1 MPEQPV
7 VVVGAGLAGLAAAIH
22 LCAAGVPV
30 RVLEAGDAVGGRVRT
45 DEVDGLLLDRGFQL
59 YNPSYPEGR
68 RMLDHD
74 ALDLHAYVAGVVVAE
89 GGRRHRLADP
99 LRQPTWAP
107 ASALAPVGSPVAK
120 ARFAAYAVRAATRP
134 VRELLAGPDAT
145 TDLALTAA
153 GVRGPVLEQVVRPFL
168 AGVFGEGELVTSR
181 RFADLVLR
189 SFVRGTPSL
198 PARGM
203 RAIPEQLAARLPA
216 GTVELGGR
224 VDDVE
229 SLSGARAVVVATDPV
244 TAAHLTGLPVP
255 PTNALTTFYHLAPQA
270 PSELGALHVDGER
283 TGLVVNTS
291 VISNVVPSYAPGR
304 HLVSSTVLGSR
315 DDAAT
320 EREVRTQ
327 LARIYGGPTTGWE
340 LVRTYAI
347 PHALPAML
355 PPLDVRRPVRLR
367 PGLYVAGDHRDTAS
381 IQGALVSG
389 RRAAAAVLQDL
400 GT

>member
-7 VVVGAGLAGLAAAIH
+7 VVVGAGLAGLAAAGH
-22 LCAAGVPV
+22 LLAAGAPV

-68 RMLDHD
+68 RVLDHD
-74 ALDLHAYVAGVVVAE
+74 ALDLRAYVAGVVVAK

-99 LRQPTWAP
+99 RREPGWAL
-107 ASALAPVGSPVAK
+107 ASALAPVGSPLAK

-134 VRELLAGPDAT
+134 VRELLDAPDAT
-145 TDLALTAA
+145 AALSLTAA
-153 GVRGPVLEQVVRPFL
+153 GVHGPVLEQVVRPFL
-168 AGVFGEGELVTSR
+168 AGVFGEDELATSR
-181 RFADLVLR
+181 RFAELVLR

-203 RAIPEQLAARLPA
+203 RAIPEQLAGRLPA
-216 GTVELGGR
+216 GTVELGSR
-224 VDDVE
+224 VDDVA
-229 SLSGARAVVVATDPV
+229 SLTSARAVVVATDPV
-244 TAAHLTGLPVP
+244 TAAALSGLPVP

-270 PSELGALHVDGER
+270 PSHLSALHVDGDR
-283 TGLVVNTS
+283 SGPVVNTS
-291 VISNVVPSYAPGR
+291 VISNVVPDYAPGR

-315 DDAAT
+315 DDPAT
-320 EREVRTQ
+320 ERTVRAQ
-327 LARIYGGPTTGWE
+327 LARIYGCPTDGWD
-340 LVRTYAI
+340 LVRTYPI

-355 PPLDVRRPVRLR
+355 PPLDVRQPVRVR

-400 GT
+400 GA